1 MLSALAGRLTYGN
14 VVATLALFLALGGTS
29 VAAIQLSKNSVKAKH
44 ITKGAVTSSEV
55 QDRALKA
62 RDFARGQL
70 PIGEAGPQGP
80 PGVPG
85 ATTLITRERTVS
97 AQYNCVPTGGI
108 GLPPICT
115 TAQQTVTASCEPG
128 ERAVYA
134 MNGTPVPVGG
144 APTGFTVPPPPPPVT
159 GEGPVTTTATV
170 VLVCAAP

>member
-1 MLSALAGRLTYGN
+1 MRSKLAGALTYGN

-44 ITKGAVTSSEV
+44 IASNAVGSSEV
-55 QDRALKA
+55 KNRALRA

-70 PIGEAGPQGP
+70 PVGQAGPQGP
-80 PGVPG
+80 PGAPG
-85 ATTLITRERTVS
+85 ATNLITRERTVS
-97 AQYNCVPTGGI
+97 AQYNCAPSPGI

-115 TAQQTVTASCEPG
+115 TAQQSVTASCEPG

-144 APTGFTVPPPPPPVT
+144 APTGFTVPPPPPPIA
-159 GEGPVTTTATV
+159 GEGPVTTTGTV